1 MTRPE
6 VVGKNPLPLFRNCFD
21 MNIKCPTMKWRGNYQ
36 HNIYKQTHSK
46 KRHLD
51 TLVAK
56 GKRKVRKKLEFVD
69 TVSYSVFWGTS
80 YTVFWGF
87 RLNIIY
93 VLRVVKC

>member
-1 MTRPE
+1 MLKESERAE
-6 VVGKNPLPLFRNCFD
+6 NE
-21 MNIKCPTMKWRGNYQ
+21 
-36 HNIYKQTHSK
+36 
-46 KRHLD
+46 
-51 TLVAK
+51 
-56 GKRKVRKKLEFVD
+56 LEFVD